1 MEVDGKWLGT
11 FVINSDESKLLSFGR
26 KQLLSFIQQVCSEPS
41 TVLNAGIQQQRR
53 LS

>member
-26 KQLLSFIQQVCSEPS
+26 KQLLPSFNKSVVSQA
-41 TVLNAGIQQQRR
+41 LY
-53 LS
+53 